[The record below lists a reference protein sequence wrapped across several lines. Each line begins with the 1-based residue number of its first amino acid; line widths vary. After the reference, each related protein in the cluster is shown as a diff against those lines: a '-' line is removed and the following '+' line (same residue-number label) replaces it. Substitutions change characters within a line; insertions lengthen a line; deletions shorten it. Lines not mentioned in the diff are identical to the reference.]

1 MGNIKQ
7 KRTRQTKPVSN
18 TKQEPASSATT
29 RRKKAGR
36 PHKKPATKPE
46 AGTGGS
52 SLSCAIDSWVI
63 DHKEQLA
70 EALGNH
76 ALKSASGVKL
86 LADLVGANASKAK
99 PAKKHPGLTLAQ
111 RLALEPP
118 WEGPPLG
125 SEFDRQLPKQPS

>member
-1 MGNIKQ
+1 MGNLKQ
-7 KRTRQTKPVSN
+7 KPTKQTEPVSN
-18 TKQEPASSATT
+18 IELEPAPTATT

-36 PHKKPATKPE
+36 PRKKPATKPE

-76 ALKSASGVKL
+76 ALKSTSGVKL
-86 LADLVGANASKAK
+86 LADLVGAKASQAK

-111 RLALEPP
+111 RLALAPP

-125 SEFDRQLPKQPS
+125 SEFDHPLPKQPS